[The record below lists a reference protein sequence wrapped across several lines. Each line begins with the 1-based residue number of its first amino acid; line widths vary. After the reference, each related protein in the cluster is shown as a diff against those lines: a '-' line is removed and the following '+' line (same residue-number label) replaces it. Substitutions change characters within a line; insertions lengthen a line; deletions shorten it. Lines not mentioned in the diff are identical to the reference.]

1 VSVATSTTAQ
11 AARRES
17 TEAKILGM
25 LSGREGAVHR
35 KSVLRLVA
43 SDLQKLPI
51 GALERFVLAQVRG
64 HAVAEDVAEA
74 TGLEL
79 SELFRVARHLVEL
92 GALSVDGE
100 RSKTKRP
107 TVAPQKL
114 PTVAPQKR
122 PTVAPQKKRPSA
134 TMPQPRPATRESLV
148 PPTVVPTPR
157 KHAEMRSLGIGP
169 REGFV
174 LSQIDGVT
182 SVADLGEI
190 TGLSPADLGASLRA
204 LEVAG
209 AVNLGPAKR
218 RPSMSGPQPT
228 IPKTVRPVAR
238 SVAPAAPVARAPSP
252 LPAAES
258 EACDVPEADRARITS
273 TSARIET
280 LDLYGVLG
288 LERDADTKA
297 IRRAYHA
304 LAGQFHPDRFFGK
317 KLGPL
322 RRPLDRIFMRFT
334 LAYETLSKRDKRAEY
349 DATLAPPPPK
359 RAPTR
364 APPAQSTPRPT
375 KRPPSQKPAPV
386 RTRSRKSL
394 AAFPASSVKSRPVV
408 PPAAV
413 PVSRPEPTVA
423 VPVSRPAQPP
433 VMAPVSRPDPSP
445 PVAAA
450 PVGPTSSGS
459 NPDAAM
465 RSSASRDRRIPQER
479 VLVFVR
485 AAEEALDR
493 HDFVAAAN
501 NYRLAVQVSD
511 DPALRIAL
519 EQADAKARVRVRETS
534 LSAAR
539 SAEQSGRW
547 AEAGEKY
554 AKAHAAQPAAAVA
567 ERAANAMRLAGA
579 DLRAA
584 ARLAEQA
591 VLAEPTNAGY
601 RVTLGEIYFD
611 AGLLARA
618 AGESARATALAPGDA
633 RVSALAK
640 LVAKGKRA

>member
-1 VSVATSTTAQ
+1 
-11 AARRES
+11 
-17 TEAKILGM
+17 
-25 LSGREGAVHR
+25 
-35 KSVLRLVA
+35 
-43 SDLQKLPI
+43 
-51 GALERFVLAQVRG
+51 
-64 HAVAEDVAEA
+64 
-74 TGLEL
+74 
-79 SELFRVARHLVEL
+79 
-92 GALSVDGE
+92 
-100 RSKTKRP
+100 
-107 TVAPQKL
+107 
-114 PTVAPQKR
+114 
-122 PTVAPQKKRPSA
+122 
-134 TMPQPRPATRESLV
+134 
-148 PPTVVPTPR
+148 
-157 KHAEMRSLGIGP
+157 MRSLGIGP

-190 TGLSPADLGASLRA
+190 TGLSPADLVAALRA

-218 RPSMSGPQPT
+218 RPSMSGPQAT
-228 IPKTVRPVAR
+228 TPKT
-238 SVAPAAPVARAPSP
+238 
-252 LPAAES
+252 AES
-258 EACDVPEADRARITS
+258 EACDVPEADRARITE

-322 RRPLDRIFMRFT
+322 RRPLDRIFMRLT

-349 DATLAPPPPK
+349 DATLPSAPPK
-359 RAPTR
+359 REPTR
-364 APPAQSTPRPT
+364 APPPPQSAPRTT
-375 KRPPSQKPAPV
+375 KRPPSLKPAPA
-386 RTRSRKSL
+386 RARSRKSL
-394 AAFPASSVKSRPVV
+394 AAIPASAVQSRPVAPAV
-408 PPAAV
+408 VLAPPAVV
-413 PVSRPEPTVA
+413 PVSRP
-423 VPVSRPAQPP
+423 
-433 VMAPVSRPDPSP
+433 
-445 PVAAA
+445 
-450 PVGPTSSGS
+450 
-459 NPDAAM
+459 DA
-465 RSSASRDRRIPQER
+465 ASRDRRIPQER

-519 EQADAKARVRVRETS
+519 EETDAKARVRVRETS

-539 SAEQSGRW
+539 SAEQAGRW

-567 ERAANAMRLAGA
+567 ERAANAMRLAGG

-591 VLAEPTNAGY
+591 VLAEPTNAAY

-618 AGESARATALAPGDA
+618 AGESARATALAPSDA
-633 RVSALAK
+633 RVSAFAK